1 MFFSHVRE
9 TGVVPTD
16 GSVTVITGFAKGS
29 AGKASSVEGMV
40 TVTDNMNVSLED
52 VESLS
57 SCQT

>member
-1 MFFSHVRE
+1 MRE
-9 TGVVPTD
+9 TGVVPMD
-16 GSVTVITGFAKGS
+16 GSVTVITGFVKGS